1 MGVCDLTKTGK
12 CAIRTPLSPLAHHDW
27 VAYTARMT
35 DDHTIVVNSGLYA
48 LVQLAANDELSTW
61 RAEHPEFGV
70 AVFTCAAGLHVSK
83 LVEEAETNVATSGRR
98 VV

>member
-1 MGVCDLTKTGK
+1 MRMP
-12 CAIRTPLSPLAHHDW
+12 ISPLAHHDW

-35 DDHTIVVNSGLYA
+35 DHTVVVNSGLYT

-70 AVFTCAAGLHVSK
+70 AVFTCAAGLHVSE
-83 LVEEAETNVATSGRR
+83 LVEEAETSITTSGRR
-98 VV
+98 